1 MMNDLMNKSTA
12 SVVAK
17 LSKLDKDGLIV
28 AKAGLNKKVFLMGI
42 ALKVLLAVL
51 LAMLTGIGGM
61 GFQLVTGALMMNLA
75 LSAWMIVGL
84 LAAIVMAVICV
95 MLTLALSKDKA
106 ALGVTEDLLD
116 FKKTNSK

>member
-1 MMNDLMNKSTA
+1 MNDLMNKSTA

-28 AKAGLNKKVFLMGI
+28 AKAGLNKRVFLMGI

-116 FKKTNSK
+116 FKKNNSK

>member
-28 AKAGLNKKVFLMGI
+28 AKAGLNKRVFLMGI

-84 LAAIVMAVICV
+84 LTAIVMVVICV

-116 FKKTNSK
+116 FKKNNSK

>member
-28 AKAGLNKKVFLMGI
+28 AKAGLNKRVFLMGI

-116 FKKTNSK
+116 FKKNNSK